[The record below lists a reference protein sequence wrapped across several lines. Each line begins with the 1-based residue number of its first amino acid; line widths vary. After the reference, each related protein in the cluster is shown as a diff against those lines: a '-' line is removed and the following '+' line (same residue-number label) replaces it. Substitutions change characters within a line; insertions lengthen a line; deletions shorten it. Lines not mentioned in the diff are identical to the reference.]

1 MYSSIDGFIKE
12 TIAKCEETGYVETIS
27 GRRRE
32 ITNINSRN
40 KVEKAAAE
48 RVAVNTPVQGS
59 AADIV
64 KKAMLNVSKAL
75 KETNSKAKLLLQVHD
90 ELIFECPD
98 DESIIKETIAL
109 IKDKMENA
117 VKLSVPLR
125 VSIEYGK
132 NWGEFH

>member
-1 MYSSIDGFIKE
+1 M
-12 TIAKCEETGYVETIS
+12 
-27 GRRRE
+27 
-32 ITNINSRN
+32 NINSRN
-40 KVEKAAAE
+40 KLEKAAAE
-48 RVAVNTPVQGS
+48 RIAVNTPVQGS

-64 KKAMLNVSKAL
+64 KKAMLAVSEAL
-75 KETNSKAKLLLQVHD
+75 AATASPARLLLQVHD

-98 DESIIKETIAL
+98 DQATIDATIAL

-117 VKLSVPLR
+117 VKLNVPLR

>member
-1 MYSSIDGFIKE
+1 MLI
-12 TIAKCEETGYVETIS
+12 
-27 GRRRE
+27 
-32 ITNINSRN
+32 
-40 KVEKAAAE
+40 
-48 RVAVNTPVQGS
+48 QGT

-64 KKAMLNVSKAL
+64 KSAMLDVSQAL
-75 KETNSKAKLLLQVHD
+75 SSEQSPARLLLQVHD

-98 DESIIKETIAL
+98 NQSEIDKTIAL
-109 IKDKMENA
+109 IRDKMENA